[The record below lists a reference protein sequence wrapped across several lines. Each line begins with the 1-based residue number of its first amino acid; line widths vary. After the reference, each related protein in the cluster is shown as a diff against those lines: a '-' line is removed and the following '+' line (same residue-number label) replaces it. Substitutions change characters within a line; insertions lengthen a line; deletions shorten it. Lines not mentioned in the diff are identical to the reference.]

1 MVEIIEI
8 LAKTPLPTILVLIG
22 FIVLSIGFGLKFK
35 VIFDVEKLNQTYA
48 KIAGIAFLFIGIFLN
63 LPIFSDKSILKFSG
77 LTDPFLIYYLIGV
90 PVGVILFWVVLKF
103 TPSEMQ
109 VRAIKYTV
117 LFVGFLATIAVIWRA
132 IDIYAY
138 ISNPELHKMPVGL
151 YKRSTFWPYVVLIGF
166 GILISVWTISV
177 YMREESKLVNR
188 LPIYGYFVKFCMYLI
203 TCRLAWEVVDWIAR
217 LKIPEPQ

>member
-22 FIVLSIGFGLKFK
+22 CVMLSIGFGLKLK

-48 KIAGIAFLFIGIFLN
+48 KIAGIAFLFGGIFLN
-63 LPIFSDKSILKFSG
+63 LPIFDDKSILKFSG

-90 PVGVILFWVVLKF
+90 PVVVILFGIVLKF
-103 TPSEMQ
+103 TSSEMQ
-109 VRAIKYTV
+109 VRAIKYSV
-117 LFVGFLATIAVIWRA
+117 FFVGFLATIAVIWRA

-138 ISNPELHKMPVGL
+138 ISNPELHKEPLGV
-151 YKRSTFWPYVVLIGF
+151 YKRSSFWPYVVLIAF
-166 GILISVWTISV
+166 GILISIWTISV
-177 YMREESKLVNR
+177 YTREQSKLVNR

-217 LKIPEPQ
+217 LKIPENQ